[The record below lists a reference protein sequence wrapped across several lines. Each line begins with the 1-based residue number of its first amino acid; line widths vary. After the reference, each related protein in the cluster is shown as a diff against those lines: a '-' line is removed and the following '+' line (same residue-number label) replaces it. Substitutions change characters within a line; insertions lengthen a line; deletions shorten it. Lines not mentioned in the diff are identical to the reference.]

1 MIKITIS
8 KGVIQNHINDL
19 LHQVQSLMKG
29 KTLDNRE
36 LNDMQELLWR
46 VEHYIHQGED
56 NV

>member
-19 LHQVQSLMKG
+19 LHRVQLLMKG
-29 KTLDNRE
+29 KTLSNHE

-56 NV
+56 K

>member
-8 KGVIQNHINDL
+8 KSVIQNHINDL

-46 VEHYIHQGED
+46 VEHYINQGED
-56 NV
+56 K

>member
-36 LNDMQELLWR
+36 LRDMQELLWR

-56 NV
+56 K